1 MTIHYHPF
9 DKHAPRNA
17 MNEANTLADVI
28 GHDPEGAPVFP
39 RDPACPAPPAID
51 EALVYGFCGYLTADI
66 PELHGIHPQKLAD
79 SWARFKACVADGFHG
94 VFFDPNGEG

>member
-1 MTIHYHPF
+1 
-9 DKHAPRNA
+9 

-28 GHDPEGAPVFP
+28 GHDPDNQPISLRGALKGHLFP
-39 RDPACPAPPAID
+39 QDPACPAPPAID
-51 EALVYGFCGYLTADI
+51 ESLVYGFCGYLTADI

-79 SWARFKACVADGFHG
+79 AWNRFKACVADGFHG